1 MKVIF
6 LDIDGVLNTGWWYTQ
21 MDRNTPKDKYGY
33 AFDPNAVANLK
44 KIIDETGADIVISS
58 SWKSFGFSELEDM
71 WQDRGL
77 PGKLIGITPN
87 SVSDE
92 MLLNADLDH
101 MELFSIRG
109 MEIKEWLTKHGKRV
123 SQYAIIDDMNN
134 MLPEQ
139 QPYFIQTNSE
149 VGITDE
155 DAERAISI
163 LSKIQLRSCQNN

>member
-58 SWKSFGFSELEDM
+58 SWKSFGLSELEEM
-71 WQDRGL
+71 WMDRGL

-109 MEIKEWLTKHGKRV
+109 IEINEWLIKHEKRV
-123 SQYAIIDDMNN
+123 SQYVIIDDMDN

-139 QPYFIQTNSE
+139 QSHFVQTNSE
-149 VGITDE
+149 VGITNE
-155 DAERAISI
+155 DAEKTIVI
-163 LSKIQLRSCQNN
+163 LKNINEEI

>member
-33 AFDPNAVANLK
+33 AFDPNSVANLK

-58 SWKSFGFSELEDM
+58 SWKSFGLSELEEM

-109 MEIKEWLTKHGKRV
+109 MEIKEWLTNHGKRV
-123 SQYAIIDDMNN
+123 SNYVIIDDMDN
-134 MLPEQ
+134 MLSEQ
-139 QPYFIQTNSE
+139 KPHFVRTNSE
-149 VGITDE
+149 VGITNE
-155 DAERAISI
+155 DAEKAIEIIKSWP
-163 LSKIQLRSCQNN
+163 LHP

>member
-1 MKVIF
+1 M
-6 LDIDGVLNTGWWYTQ
+6 
-21 MDRNTPKDKYGY
+21 
-33 AFDPNAVANLK
+33 
-44 KIIDETGADIVISS
+44 
-58 SWKSFGFSELEDM
+58 
-71 WQDRGL
+71 

-109 MEIKEWLTKHGKRV
+109 MEIKEWLTKRGKRV

-134 MLPEQ
+134 MLPDQ

-155 DAERAISI
+155 DAERAIEI
-163 LSKIQLRSCQNN
+163 LKNLPRRP

>member
-33 AFDPNAVANLK
+33 AFDPNSVANLK

-58 SWKSFGFSELEDM
+58 SWKSFGLSGLEEM

-134 MLPEQ
+134 MLPDQ

-155 DAERAISI
+155 DAERAIEI
-163 LSKIQLRSCQNN
+163 LKNLPRRP